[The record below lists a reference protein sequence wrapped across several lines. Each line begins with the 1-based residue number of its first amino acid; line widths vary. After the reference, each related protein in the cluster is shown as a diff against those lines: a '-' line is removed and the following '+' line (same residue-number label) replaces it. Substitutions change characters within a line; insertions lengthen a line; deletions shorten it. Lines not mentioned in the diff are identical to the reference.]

1 MAVDAGAMLIGIVA
15 EEEEGGGRDS
25 VPALLITSPLLH
37 FRSAS
42 A

>member
-1 MAVDAGAMLIGIVA
+1 MAVEAGAMLIGMVV
-15 EEEEGGGRDS
+15 EEEEGGGKDS
-25 VPALLITSPLLH
+25 IPALLITSPLLH